1 MKENKDYLR
10 KRNRSNNH
18 YNKNKNGQKP
28 FSIEFSQPNIDENET
43 PAQSNDIIKIGKHWE
58 GINKIEPKNTS
69 GKIYF
74 YEKENVFLSIVENT
88 LRIFDMIDLK
98 LLKTIKQ
105 VIFFKFRTKRM

>member
-10 KRNRSNNH
+10 KRNRGNNKQFN
-18 YNKNKNGQKP
+18 NKKHGQKP
-28 FSIEFSQPNIDENET
+28 FSIEFNEQNYEENQT
-43 PAQSNDIIKIGKHWE
+43 QTQSNDMIKIGKHWE
-58 GINKIEPKNTS
+58 GINKIEPKNTA

-88 LRIFDMIDLK
+88 LRIFDINDLK

-105 VIFFKFRTKRM
+105 VFFIYIG